1 MTKALYRSLIALFA
15 ALCLLGAQ
23 QGAAWHQISHAQAD
37 GVFQSADEPSQDG
50 HQPHSKVCDECS
62 LYAGIAGGAI
72 PTSEWLPVADSAC
85 APVSFQPD
93 FRLPRTSSASYAAR
107 APPTLL

>member
-23 QGAAWHQISHAQAD
+23 QGAAWHQISHVQTD
-37 GVFQSADEPSQDG
+37 SVFQSADDLTQDG

-62 LYAGIAGGAI
+62 LYAGVAGGAI
-72 PTSEWLPVADSAC
+72 PTSEWVPIADSASS
-85 APVSFQPD
+85 PVSFQPD
-93 FRLPRTSSASYAAR
+93 SRLPRSNAAAYAAR